1 MCMDGLLIRVPV
13 LRLRDVCTSTLVIN
27 LCKVGIGPQVCK
39 PVINCCCCVRVFRLS
54 FVIESV
60 MQNQHMWQALPAQ
73 LAFSAFLSYDLVQCR
88 LSPIPFR
95 SQTLSM
101 CMFSCSWLS
110 RSQLHT
116 ASVIRASLGYV
127 TPASCCPITNTATV
141 CRRWWHTYYF
151 PPRLLHLLVSPI
163 NAVCI
168 SFSGPVITS
177 DGRFVCTQSPKRTR
191 SCFPFRNKVMTP

>member
-1 MCMDGLLIRVPV
+1 MCMDGLLIRVPL
-13 LRLRDVCTSTLVIN
+13 LRLRDICTSTLVIN
-27 LCKVGIGPQVCK
+27 LCKVGVGPQVCK
-39 PVINCCCCVRVFRLS
+39 PVINCWCCVLVFRFS

-73 LAFSAFLSYDLVQCR
+73 LAFSAFLSYDLVECR

-116 ASVIRASLGYV
+116 ASVTSRVSWLRKACLLLPYHKHCHSLPSLV
-127 TPASCCPITNTATV
+127 AHELFSSTARTLA
-141 CRRWWHTYYF
+141 CFSNKCSMYF
-151 PPRLLHLLVSPI
+151 L
-163 NAVCI
+163 
-168 SFSGPVITS
+168 
-177 DGRFVCTQSPKRTR
+177 Q
-191 SCFPFRNKVMTP
+191 